1 MDTAKIFVMLG
12 IQPCHPV
19 NSPETLRNRVMSEQ
33 PQLHSSIV
41 AMVSLASGIAANHP
55 AMGQCQLQRL
65 RSAGV
70 PEHQIDAVIEIARH
84 IRDEATQKLDAA
96 FDEQSTEAK
105 AVAAAPAQSCGCSTL
120 ASGQS
125 CC

>member
-1 MDTAKIFVMLG
+1 M
-12 IQPCHPV
+12 Q
-19 NSPETLRNRVMSEQ
+19 EQ
-33 PQLHSSIV
+33 PQLHSNII
-41 AMVSLASGIAANHP
+41 AMISLASGIAANHP

-65 RSAGV
+65 RSAGM

-84 IRDEATQKLDAA
+84 IRDEAAQKLDVA
-96 FDEQSTEAK
+96 FDEQAAEAK
-105 AVAAAPAQSCGCSTL
+105 PAIEGESCGCTPT

>member
-1 MDTAKIFVMLG
+1 
-12 IQPCHPV
+12 
-19 NSPETLRNRVMSEQ
+19 MSDQ

-41 AMVSLASGIAANHP
+41 AMVSLASGIASNHP
-55 AMGQCQLQRL
+55 AMGQCQLERL
-65 RSAGV
+65 RSYGV
-70 PEHQIDAVIEIARH
+70 PDHQIEAVIEIARH

-96 FDEQSTEAK
+96 FDEKANQTKPVESEELTGEA
-105 AVAAAPAQSCGCSTL
+105 CGCTPT

>member
-1 MDTAKIFVMLG
+1 MND
-12 IQPCHPV
+12 
-19 NSPETLRNRVMSEQ
+19 R

-41 AMVSLASGIAANHP
+41 VMVSLASGIASRHP

-65 RSAGV
+65 REIGV

-84 IRDEATQKLDAA
+84 IRDEAAQKLDDA
-96 FDEQSTEAK
+96 FDTASAEAQAAM
-105 AVAAAPAQSCGCSTL
+105 AVASSGGCGCSAT

>member
-1 MDTAKIFVMLG
+1 MQH
-12 IQPCHPV
+12 QPP
-19 NSPETLRNRVMSEQ
+19 
-33 PQLHSSIV
+33 LHSTIV
-41 AMVSLASGIAANHP
+41 AMLALASGIAAKHP

-65 RSAGV
+65 RDAGV

-84 IRDEATQKLDAA
+84 IRDEAAQQLDAA
-96 FDEQSTEAK
+96 FDEQAAEALRASAST
-105 AVAAAPAQSCGCSTL
+105 QTCGCTPA

>member
-1 MDTAKIFVMLG
+1 M
-12 IQPCHPV
+12 Q
-19 NSPETLRNRVMSEQ
+19 EQ

-41 AMVSLASGIAANHP
+41 AMVSLASGIASNHP

-65 RSAGV
+65 RDIGV

-84 IRDEATQKLDAA
+84 IRDEAVEKLDTA
-96 FDEQSTEAK
+96 FDEQSAQAK
-105 AVAAAPAQSCGCSTL
+105 TAVIAESEESCGCTPT

>member
-1 MDTAKIFVMLG
+1 
-12 IQPCHPV
+12 
-19 NSPETLRNRVMSEQ
+19 MSEQ

-41 AMVSLASGIAANHP
+41 AMVSLASGIASNHP

-65 RSAGV
+65 RGAGV

-96 FDEQSTEAK
+96 FDEQATEAK
-105 AVAAAPAQSCGCSTL
+105 PTAAGESCGCTPT
-120 ASGQS
+120 AGGQS

>member
-1 MDTAKIFVMLG
+1 M
-12 IQPCHPV
+12 
-19 NSPETLRNRVMSEQ
+19 NEQ

-41 AMVSLASGIAANHP
+41 AMISLASGIASNHP

-65 RSAGV
+65 RDSGV
-70 PEHQIDAVIEIARH
+70 PEHQINAVIEIARH
-84 IRDEATQKLDAA
+84 IRDEAAQKLDAA
-96 FDEQSTEAK
+96 FDEQATESK
-105 AVAAAPAQSCGCSTL
+105 PAAEGESCGCTPT

>member
-1 MDTAKIFVMLG
+1 
-12 IQPCHPV
+12 
-19 NSPETLRNRVMSEQ
+19 MSA

-55 AMGQCQLQRL
+55 AMGQCQLERL
-65 RSAGV
+65 RHAGV
-70 PEHQIDAVIEIARH
+70 PQAQIDAVIEIARH
-84 IRDEATQKLDAA
+84 IRDEAAEKLDFA
-96 FDEQSTEAK
+96 FDHA
-105 AVAAAPAQSCGCSTL
+105 AGGAAPLENEACCTPT

>member
-1 MDTAKIFVMLG
+1 
-12 IQPCHPV
+12 
-19 NSPETLRNRVMSEQ
+19 MSDQ

-65 RSAGV
+65 RDYGV
-70 PEHQIDAVIEIARH
+70 PENQIDTVIEIARH
-84 IRDEATQKLDAA
+84 IRDEATEKLDFA
-96 FDEQSTEAK
+96 FDEKATQTQPVLIEKPVKIDQPEAE
-105 AVAAAPAQSCGCSTL
+105 SCGCSTTP
-120 ASGQS
+120 SGQS